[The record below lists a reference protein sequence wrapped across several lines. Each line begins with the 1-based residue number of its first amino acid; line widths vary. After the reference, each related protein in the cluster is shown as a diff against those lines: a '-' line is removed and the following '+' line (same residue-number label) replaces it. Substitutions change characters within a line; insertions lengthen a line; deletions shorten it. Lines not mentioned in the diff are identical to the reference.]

1 METDV
6 IDEES
11 QVVSNTMDAMALQ
24 EDNNEVENAEP
35 DLFEQSLTN
44 LLKPRKK
51 ERHYFS
57 MTEDILRDLDEED
70 GEW

>member
-1 METDV
+1 MEIMDEIEAE
-6 IDEES
+6 IDESEIIS
-11 QVVSNTMDAMALQ
+11 DAMDAEETMA
-24 EDNNEVENAEP
+24 P

-57 MTEDILRDLDEED
+57 MTDDIIRDLDEED

>member
-1 METDV
+1 MEIMDEIEAE
-6 IDEES
+6 IDESEIIS
-11 QVVSNTMDAMALQ
+11 DAMDAEETMA
-24 EDNNEVENAEP
+24 P

-44 LLKPRKK
+44 LLKPPKK